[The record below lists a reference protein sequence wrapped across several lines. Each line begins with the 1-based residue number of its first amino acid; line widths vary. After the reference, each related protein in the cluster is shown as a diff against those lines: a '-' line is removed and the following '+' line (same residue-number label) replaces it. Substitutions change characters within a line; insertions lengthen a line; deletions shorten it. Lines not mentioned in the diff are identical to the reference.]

1 MEVDELLLL
10 IMATAMGQGS
20 TTLLLTLKNASGA
33 PNA

>member
-10 IMATAMGQGS
+10 ITATAMDQEN
-20 TTLLLTLKNASGA
+20 TILLLTLKNASDA